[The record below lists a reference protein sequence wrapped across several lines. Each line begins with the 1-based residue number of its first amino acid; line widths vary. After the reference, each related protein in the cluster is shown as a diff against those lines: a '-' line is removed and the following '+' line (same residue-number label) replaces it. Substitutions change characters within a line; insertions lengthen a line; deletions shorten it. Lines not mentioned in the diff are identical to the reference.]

1 MMLEKQC
8 SDQDGE
14 LCEKKIFHT
23 AICF

>member
-8 SDQDGE
+8 SDQNGE
-14 LCEKKIFHT
+14 SCEKKIFHT